1 VTLVL
6 DASLTLSWYF
16 EDERTPA
23 ANAVLDDVVAG
34 GAVVPSLWR
43 AEVANGLQIALRR
56 NRIDADFRSRALRH
70 LELLP
75 ITVDRETDT
84 YVWSSTVALA
94 DRFDLT
100 VYDAIYLELAQRRG
114 LPLGSLD
121 QDLNAAAR
129 AAGVSVVGRRSRG

>member
-1 VTLVL
+1 VIPVL

-23 ANAVLDDVVAG
+23 ANAVLDVVVAS

-43 AEVANGLQIALRR
+43 AEVANGLQMALRR
-56 NRIDADFRSRALRH
+56 NRIDAEFRNRALQH
-70 LELLP
+70 LGLLS

-84 YVWSSTVALA
+84 YVWSSALALA

-100 VYDAIYLELAQRRG
+100 IYDATYLELAQRRG
-114 LPLGSLD
+114 LPLASLD
-121 QDLNAAAR
+121 KELNAAAR
-129 AAGVSVVGRRSRG
+129 ALGVSVVGRKSRS

>member
-1 VTLVL
+1 MILVL

-23 ANAVLDDVVAG
+23 ANAVLDDIVAS

-43 AEVANGLQIALRR
+43 AEVANGLQIAVRR
-56 NRIDADFRSRALRH
+56 KRVDAVFRSRALQH

-84 YVWSSTVALA
+84 YVWSSTLALA

-100 VYDAIYLELAQRRG
+100 VYDAAYLELAERRC
-114 LPLGSLD
+114 LPLATLD
-121 QDLNAAAR
+121 KELNAAAR
-129 AAGVSVVGRRSRG
+129 ALGVSVGRRSRD

>member
-1 VTLVL
+1 VILVL

-23 ANAVLDDVVAG
+23 ANAVLNDVVAS

-43 AEVANGLQIALRR
+43 AEVANGFQIAIRR
-56 NRIDADFRSRALRH
+56 KRIDAVFRSRALQH
-70 LELLP
+70 LAVLP

-84 YVWSSTVALA
+84 YVWSSTLALA

-100 VYDAIYLELAQRRG
+100 IFDAAYLELAERRG
-114 LPLGSLD
+114 LPLASLD
-121 QDLNAAAR
+121 KELNAAAR
-129 AAGVSVVGRRSRG
+129 ALGVSVGRRPLG

>member
-1 VTLVL
+1 LIFVL

-23 ANAVLDDVVAG
+23 ANAVLNDVVAN

-43 AEVANGLQIALRR
+43 AEVANGLQIAIRR
-56 NRIDADFRSRALRH
+56 KRINAVFRSHALQH
-70 LELLP
+70 LQLLP

-84 YVWSSTVALA
+84 YVWSSTLALA

-100 VYDAIYLELAQRRG
+100 VYDAAYLELAERRS
-114 LPLGSLD
+114 LPLASLD
-121 QDLNAAAR
+121 KELNAAAR
-129 AAGVSVVGRRSRG
+129 ALGVSAVGHKSRG